1 MHFSIIFD
9 NFRRFFS
16 FPTLILTRFRRSKVG
31 RKLHST
37 LTIIS
42 RRMTAD
48 FFFSGA
54 ITVWGYNKCKDLV
67 HFRFRTLF
75 FKIFQFFHNFS
86 NFLKKVDFYINSYK
100 NRIFISFLLKFIEFY
115 LNLTQITLI
124 LLIFAYFCVI

>member
-31 RKLHST
+31 RKLHSDAGNK
-37 LTIIS
+37 S

-54 ITVWGYNKCKDLV
+54 ITVLGYSKCYDLV
-67 HFRFRTLF
+67 HFRFWTPF
-75 FKIFQFFHNFS
+75 FKILQFFPNFS
-86 NFLKKVDFYINSYK
+86 IFFKKVDFYINFYK
-100 NRIFISFLLKFIEFY
+100 NRIFSSYLLKFIDFY
-115 LNLTQITLI
+115 LNL
-124 LLIFAYFCVI
+124 A